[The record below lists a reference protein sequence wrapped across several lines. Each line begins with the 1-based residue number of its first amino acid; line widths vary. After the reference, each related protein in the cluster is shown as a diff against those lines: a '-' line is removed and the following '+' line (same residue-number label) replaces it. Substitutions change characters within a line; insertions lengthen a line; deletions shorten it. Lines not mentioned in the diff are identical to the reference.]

1 MRACRISQVWLSAT
15 PWTVAHQ
22 APLSMGFT
30 RQEYWSRLP
39 FPSSGNLPD
48 PGIEPASP
56 SLAGR
61 FFTTEPSGKAL
72 MNRFLFFFKNRFSF
86 TEKNQAENT
95 QFSPSPFS
103 LLHLPSPLLWTPC
116 HGVLRLHNWRT
127 NIDTLLLTTD
137 TLLLTK
143 STFTLPLPLQ
153 CITNEFWQMCN
164 VKHPWL
170 GQFHWSDHFFPCL

>member
-1 MRACRISQVWLSAT
+1 MHAGSLSQVRLFAT

-22 APLSMGFT
+22 APLSLGFP

-48 PGIEPASP
+48 PGIELASP
-56 SLAGR
+56 S
-61 FFTTEPSGKAL
+61 FF
-72 MNRFLFFFKNRFSF
+72 FFFFFKNRFSF

-95 QFSPSPFS
+95 QLLPIPFS
-103 LLHLPSPLLWTPC
+103 LLHPPSPLLWIPC

-137 TLLLTK
+137 TLLLNK
-143 STFTLPLPLQ
+143 STFTLSLPLQ
-153 CITNEFWQMCN
+153 CTANEFWQMCN
-164 VKHPWL
+164 VKYPWL
-170 GQFHWSDHFFPCL
+170 GQFH

>member
-1 MRACRISQVWLSAT
+1 MHAGSLSQVRLFAT

-22 APLSMGFT
+22 APLSLGFP

-48 PGIEPASP
+48 PGIELASP

-72 MNRFLFFFKNRFSF
+72 MNTFLFFFFFFKNRFSF

-95 QFSPSPFS
+95 QLLPIPFS
-103 LLHLPSPLLWTPC
+103 LLHPPSPLLWIPC

-137 TLLLTK
+137 TLLLNK
-143 STFTLPLPLQ
+143 STFTLSLPLQ
-153 CITNEFWQMCN
+153 CTTNEFWQMCN
-164 VKHPWL
+164 VKYPWL
-170 GQFHWSDHFFPCL
+170 GQFH